1 MEQIICAGYLHKLIL
16 EMGVCAPLLA
26 VLLVQVVE
34 CPTAMLEVEGSS
46 LRFQSRLLT
55 LILTSNV
62 VVWL

>member
-1 MEQIICAGYLHKLIL
+1 MCSGYLHKLIL
-16 EMGVCAPLLA
+16 AMGVCAPLLA

-34 CPTAMLEVEGSS
+34 CPTATLEVEGSS

-55 LILTSNV
+55 SILTSNV

>member
-1 MEQIICAGYLHKLIL
+1 MCSGYLHKLIL
-16 EMGVCAPLLA
+16 AMRVCAPLLA

-34 CPTAMLEVEGSS
+34 CPTAMLKVEGSS